1 MCTEKDTYWKSLCLN
16 LLFAFQALFLASTTW
31 DFFLTVIVANS
42 HRALIFSQLGIF
54 TTGIIVIPWLVLIFV
69 LSAMLL
75 VFLYKKDKNQPELA
89 TGVHYGYFILSLLYL
104 IFFFLGI
111 FNPVVAWPIVLNYIV
126 NFVWSIVLI
135 FFRIRVKDS
144 L

>member
-1 MCTEKDTYWKSLCLN
+1 MCLN

-31 DFFLTVIVANS
+31 DFFLTIIVANS

-54 TTGIIVIPWLVLIFV
+54 TSGIIVTLWLILIFV
-69 LSAMLL
+69 LAALLL
-75 VFLYKKDKNQPELA
+75 VFLYKKDKNQPGLA
-89 TGVHYGYFILSLLYL
+89 TVVHHGYFILSLIYL

-111 FNPVVAWPIVLNYIV
+111 VNPVVAWPIVLNYMV
-126 NFVWSIVLI
+126 NFVWSIALI
-135 FFRIRVKDS
+135 FFRIRIKDK